1 MNFVRVIINLFQF
14 NRTNWKAVILCFL
27 AAGIFWLF
35 NAFNKSHSSTV
46 RFPLRF
52 DYDHTR
58 YVPINPLPHYISI
71 NVEGSGWDLF
81 RKTFGVKLQELV
93 IPLERP
99 QDVKKIPT
107 SSLTPVLIT
116 QLGSLQIN
124 FIATDTLRVQLDE
137 TTVKTFHLGVDTK
150 SIHYK
155 EGYGNTG
162 IISVLPET
170 VVIDGP
176 QSIINTI
183 PDTIL
188 LQMKTSSISKT
199 FRDEVEVPL
208 FKSESISRNPPVVTV
223 MIEAGPVEVIETS
236 LKLTLLNQPRTMK
249 NRFAD
254 SVKVLIQIP
263 VNESENFRKLI
274 SQIDA
279 LVDFKT
285 AKSSSIT
292 PTIIGLPVYARLISV
307 DSLSYRID

>member
-1 MNFVRVIINLFQF
+1 
-14 NRTNWKAVILCFL
+14 
-27 AAGIFWLF
+27 
-35 NAFNKSHSSTV
+35 V

-58 YVPINPLPHYISI
+58 YVPINPLPHYINI
-71 NVEGSGWDLF
+71 NVVGSGWDLF

-99 QDVKKIPT
+99 TEVKKIPT
-107 SSLTPVLIT
+107 SSLNPVLIT

-124 FIATDTLRVQLDE
+124 YIATDTLRVQLDE
-137 TTVKTFHLGVDTK
+137 TTVKTFHLGIDAKT
-150 SIHYK
+150 INYK
-155 EGYGNTG
+155 DGYGNTG

-176 QSIINTI
+176 QSVINTI

-188 LQMKTSSISKT
+188 LQLKTSSISKT

-208 FKSESISRNPPVVTV
+208 FKSESINRNPPVVTV
-223 MIEAGPVEVIETS
+223 MIEVGPVEMIETS
-236 LKLTLLNQPRTMK
+236 LKLRLLNQPRVTK

-254 SVKVLIQIP
+254 SVKVLIQVP
-263 VNESENFRKLI
+263 ANQRENFRKLT

-279 LVDFKT
+279 LIDFKT
-285 AKSSSIT
+285 AKSGFIT
-292 PTIIGLPVYARLISV
+292 PTIIGLPLYARVISI